1 MEGIQIAGDQM
12 TQKCVNIMLLHNL
25 YLPTFNIV
33 KHLYHPDYRHIDV
46 FSVARVSTLAGVG
59 VPDRV
64 LQSSHPEP
72 KFSLNLV
79 IPMVIFHK
87 PHPMHTFNPK
97 SCPHFASKFIE
108 TPILQIRQIL
118 DPIKPTK
125 ILWNMIMA
133 HHHPTNLLSMIV
145 CSTRHRS
152 SQKVL
157 LAQNRTHRIDV
168 RLCPLTHHLK
178 T

>member
-25 YLPTFNIV
+25 YLPTLTLSKVYNIKTTV
-33 KHLYHPDYRHIDV
+33 IDV
-46 FSVARVSTLAGVG
+46 FSVARVFTLAGVG

-72 KFSLNLV
+72 KFSLNLA

-108 TPILQIRQIL
+108 TPILQC
-118 DPIKPTK
+118 K
-125 ILWNMIMA
+125 
-133 HHHPTNLLSMIV
+133 
-145 CSTRHRS
+145 
-152 SQKVL
+152 
-157 LAQNRTHRIDV
+157 
-168 RLCPLTHHLK
+168 
-178 T
+178 